1 VRICP
6 EKPWILGAIG
16 VVAVHSR
23 VSTVRSRDRASLAAR
38 DDHGLSRLRHH
49 AKIAGGLHWSD
60 SNKRPGE
67 EAVSEV
73 RKFDPDQSWAPLD
86 ARISKETDPR
96 RREVL
101 QQVRD
106 HMCTEISGDFDGLMA
121 TLTDEPRYHFWGLPI
136 EGGPKGRK
144 AVAEFYSQMIATRGH
159 RFHFDIERIVVD
171 EDTVVTEGKIH
182 QTIAFEAL
190 RASGI
195 DEVGG
200 EPLDDDATYIA
211 ETHIVTVW
219 PIAPDGRIIGEDIY
233 FGSPPLENLR
243 RL

>member
-1 VRICP
+1 
-6 EKPWILGAIG
+6 
-16 VVAVHSR
+16 
-23 VSTVRSRDRASLAAR
+23 
-38 DDHGLSRLRHH
+38 
-49 AKIAGGLHWSD
+49 
-60 SNKRPGE
+60 
-67 EAVSEV
+67 
-73 RKFDPDQSWAPLD
+73 
-86 ARISKETDPR
+86 
-96 RREVL
+96 
-101 QQVRD
+101 
-106 HMCTEISGDFDGLMA
+106 M
-121 TLTDEPRYHFWGLPI
+121 
-136 EGGPKGRK
+136 
-144 AVAEFYSQMIATRGH
+144 
-159 RFHFDIERIVVD
+159 VD